1 MIRVDRQKYTTIT
14 IGHLSRPSYCTSP
27 RQIMYCVVQLA
38 RAPDLE
44 LPRQSSLDLPGNM
57 SCVNADLNADFMV
70 IEWDLTRFYGGF
82 HGIST
87 GFYGELLGFQWYMG
101 LLKDEMA
108 S

>member
-1 MIRVDRQKYTTIT
+1 
-14 IGHLSRPSYCTSP
+14 
-27 RQIMYCVVQLA
+27 
-38 RAPDLE
+38 
-44 LPRQSSLDLPGNM
+44 M